1 MSIHYASGG
10 LARKFPDEG
19 SLAFARRADAL
30 LREERAADALR
41 VLTEGLKHHPDFIT
55 GFLVMARVY
64 QEMGRLSEAKTVLE
78 NALSLDNRC
87 PAAHN
92 LLAMIAE
99 AEHNPGERSRHL
111 AILTTQEPWDE
122 EFQTASRRIVIPVE
136 TPVQEEKSSPRVRVD
151 HLADALPKMSPKA
164 EPSFASKIADEDLEQ
179 DEIEEDGAVP
189 NIATVTLA
197 EIYFQQGL
205 KEQAAQIYR
214 RLLERQPDNETVKKR
229 LEEIEFSVG
238 GR

>member
-1 MSIHYASGG
+1 MSIHYASGE
-10 LARKFPDEG
+10 LERKFSGHG
-19 SLAFARRADAL
+19 SLAFARRAEAL

-41 VLTEGLKHHPDFIT
+41 VLTEGLKRHPDFIT

-64 QEMGRLSEAKTVLE
+64 QEMGRLSEAKVELG
-78 NALSLDNRC
+78 NALRLDSRC
-87 PAAHN
+87 PSAHN

-99 AEHNPGERSRHL
+99 AQHEPSERSRHL

-122 EFQTASRRIVIPVE
+122 EFQSASRRIVIPLEAPVE
-136 TPVQEEKSSPRVRVD
+136 EENASPRVRVD
-151 HLADALPKMSPKA
+151 HLADPVPNIAPKA
-164 EPSFASKIADEDLEQ
+164 KPSFTPKIADEDLEL
-179 DEIEEDGAVP
+179 DEIEEEDVVP
-189 NIATVTLA
+189 NVATVTLA

-229 LEEIEFSVG
+229 LMEIEFAMG

>member
-1 MSIHYASGG
+1 M
-10 LARKFPDEG
+10 
-19 SLAFARRADAL
+19 
-30 LREERAADALR
+30 
-41 VLTEGLKHHPDFIT
+41 
-55 GFLVMARVY
+55 
-64 QEMGRLSEAKTVLE
+64 
-78 NALSLDNRC
+78 
-87 PAAHN
+87 
-92 LLAMIAE
+92 
-99 AEHNPGERSRHL
+99 
-111 AILTTQEPWDE
+111 
-122 EFQTASRRIVIPVE
+122 
-136 TPVQEEKSSPRVRVD
+136 D